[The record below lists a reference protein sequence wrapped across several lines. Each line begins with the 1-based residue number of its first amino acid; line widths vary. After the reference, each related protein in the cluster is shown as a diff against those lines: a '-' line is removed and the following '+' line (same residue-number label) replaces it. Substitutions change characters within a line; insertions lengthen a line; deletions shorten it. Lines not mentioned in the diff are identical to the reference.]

1 MKESK
6 NADVKKKQDVVVCPS
21 GNIRI
26 IVKERLGKS
35 GSTIE
40 EAIVEQI
47 LLSQN

>member
-6 NADVKKKQDVVVCPS
+6 NADVKKKQDVVVYPS

-26 IVKERLGKS
+26 IVKERFWKTGN
-35 GSTIE
+35 TIE
-40 EAIVEQI
+40 EVLVEQI